1 MGEIVIIDSI
11 RIHRWRGPT
20 GLLPDLVGD
29 RAEAGFWENV
39 VTTSL
44 DSPRWASGENGWE
57 IILFQFEI
65 ARIYLNF
72 KFKIN
77 VFPQRIFIKKKKDLL
92 FSCGILATNV
102 AIDAW
107 S

>member
-11 RIHRWRGPT
+11 RIHWQGGPT
-20 GLLPDLVGD
+20 RLLPDLVGD
-29 RAEAGFWENV
+29 EVEAGFWENI

-44 DSPRWASGENGWE
+44 DDTRWVPGENGRE
-57 IILFQFEI
+57 IILLQFEI
-65 ARIYLNF
+65 GGIYLNF

-92 FSCGILATNV
+92 FSCGVLATN
-102 AIDAW
+102 AW